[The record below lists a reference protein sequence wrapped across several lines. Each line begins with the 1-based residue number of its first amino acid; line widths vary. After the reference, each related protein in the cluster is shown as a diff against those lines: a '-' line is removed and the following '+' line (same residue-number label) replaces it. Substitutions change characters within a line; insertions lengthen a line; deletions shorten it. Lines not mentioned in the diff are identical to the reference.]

1 MTGSERGDD
10 ERRETDGEAQTP
22 PRRGRGRPAGVRRS
36 DDVDPRNASTWPE
49 VMTPDEV
56 AQVLRLQGE
65 SVRQLLRDGV
75 LPGRK
80 IGGTWMITK
89 TRLLAFLNN
98 E

>member
-1 MTGSERGDD
+1 MTGSEQGDD
-10 ERRETDGEAQTP
+10 ERRKDDEPQ

-36 DDVDPRNASTWPE
+36 DDVDPRDASTWPE

-89 TRLLAFLNN
+89 SRLLAFLNN